1 MNELLLKSC
10 EHWLNRCVAESSAAR
25 AALAALDG
33 RSLTIELQGFSLS
46 LRLLAHD
53 EALVLGRGARE
64 VSSATLRGTPLELL
78 RLLGRDRERTMAG
91 RFRDSGAQL
100 TGSIDVAESFGEALR
115 LARPDLEEALAR
127 WIGDLPAH
135 RIGRAG
141 RGLVDWTLASAA
153 AVERD
158 VADYLKEESRMLPTR
173 PEARAHARAVE
184 RLRDDIER
192 LEARIVRLRRRRTA
206 S

>member
-25 AALAALDG
+25 AELAALDG
-33 RSLTIELQGFSLS
+33 RSLTIELEGLSLS
-46 LRLLAHD
+46 LRLLARD
-53 EALVLGRGARE
+53 DALVLGRGGLE
-64 VSSATLRGTPLELL
+64 TSTATLRGTPFELL
-78 RLLGRDRERTMAG
+78 RLLGRDRERATAG
-91 RFRDSGAQL
+91 RFRESGAHL
-100 TGSIDVAESFGEALR
+100 TGSIDVAERFGEALR
-115 LARPDLEEALAR
+115 LARPDLEELLAR
-127 WIGDLPAH
+127 WIGDVPAH
-135 RIGRAG
+135 QIGLAG
-141 RGLVDWTLASAA
+141 RGFVDWTLASAA

-184 RLRDDIER
+184 RLRDDVER
-192 LEARIVRLRRRRTA
+192 LEARIARLRRRRTA